1 MTIAN
6 CAKGCYHRN
15 RTYVRQ
21 KGGDTYMDSM
31 ELSNKSDVIS
41 IDNLSKELNDAT
53 YNKTSVIDDSKF
65 NTDSVEVNVT
75 HNLSMSEKLRI
86 LTDAAKYDVAC
97 TSSGVDRS
105 NKGSGLGDTHACGI
119 CHTFAADGR
128 CVSRLRYY
136 LLMSVYMIASIVL
149 TEFLMMCREQHLHL
163 MKFVN

>member
-1 MTIAN
+1 MYYSIKKLQNLTIAN
-6 CAKGCYHRN
+6 CAKGCYHHN

-128 CVSRLRYY
+128 CAVSYTH
-136 LLMSVYMIASIVL
+136 L
-149 TEFLMMCREQHLHL
+149 TLPTNSL
-163 MKFVN
+163 V